1 MLAILMCDLPNV
13 PRPPKKKEE
22 EEEEEAEE
30 NNKWIKLLKITYCFG
45 VYFIVT

>member
-1 MLAILMCDLPNV
+1 MCDLPNV

-22 EEEEEAEE
+22 EEE
-30 NNKWIKLLKITYCFG
+30 NNKWNKLLKITYCFG